1 MIDYKNPDYL
11 PIIKERAERLQKI
24 RKDKKLLIAA
34 KVYYKHN
41 PVQFI
46 NDWLFTYDPRK
57 TPSTIPFILW
67 PKQEE
72 YILWL
77 KERYEKKEDGL
88 VEKSRDA
95 GATFLG
101 MAFAV
106 WLWIFWQ
113 GSKTSFGS
121 RKEQLVDKI
130 GDMDSIFEKGR
141 MMLRN
146 LPKELL
152 PAGYNEQ
159 KHATYMK
166 FINPENGASI
176 TGESGDNIGR
186 GGRSGLY
193 FKDEAQP
200 LTSNVLTPVG
210 YKSFRDVKL
219 GDVLISPTE
228 YRQVITHINNC
239 GKHNVYKVFF
249 SDGTQVECSEN
260 HLWKVN
266 KVIGVNKWEVLPLSK
281 IKENYKYVSPKGQI
295 QYRYRIPVCK
305 SVEFDNNEYL
315 PVDPYIIGA
324 LLGDGHMTNAGGSPV
339 ITTKN
344 NDIIDQFNKLLPKG
358 AFLSKE
364 SDIAYRI
371 VNRLGSGPI
380 PKSQIK
386 FRDLLKDAGVWN
398 MLTENKRIPD
408 KYKYSSIEN
417 RLSILQGL
425 MDTDGSGSG
434 GVASFHNTSEQL
446 AKDVIFI
453 VQSLGGTATHNIKP
467 DKRGFKD
474 VHVLHIV
481 LPQGM
486 PCFRVQRKLNS
497 VRKRKHPF
505 GRTITNIEH
514 IGEQEVRCI
523 TVNSDDGLYI
533 TDNFAVTH
541 NSAFYEHPESIDAAL
556 SQNSDVK
563 IDVSTPN
570 GNGNP
575 FYKKRHGGKLPVFV
589 FDWRDDPRK
598 DQAWYDKQKDTL
610 EAWILAQEVDRDYNA
625 SVQGICIPAKY
636 VQAAINFKVPVQ
648 GAIVAGLDVSD
659 EEGEDSNSLTIREGI
674 TVVYREKWNG
684 INTTETARRA
694 YGICNDYFVDMFNY
708 DSIGVG
714 AGIRGE
720 MASLREKIVSEG
732 RYFPVVNG
740 VNVGSTD
747 LPGEYEPGRLDKDM
761 FANLKAALWWRMR
774 RRFERT
780 YEHVNGIKTWPID
793 ELISI
798 PNDPDLISQLS
809 QPLRFINEAGKIQ
822 IESKK
827 DLKKRGIPSPDD
839 AESLILSFCN
849 PELIPLDRRGKPE
862 KTYGDLLDDYITGK
876 SDVLPWEI
884 EAQKPGGSKY
894 VNFGD

>member
-11 PIIKERAERLQKI
+11 PIIHARAERLNKI
-24 RKDKKLLIAA
+24 RKDKKLLTAS
-34 KVYYKHN
+34 KVFYKYN

-46 NDWLFTYDPRK
+46 NDWLFTYDPRR
-57 TPSTIPFILW
+57 TPSTVPFILW
-67 PKQEE
+67 PKQED
-72 YILWL
+72 YINWL

-95 GATFLG
+95 GATFLS

-106 WLWIFWQ
+106 WLYLFWP
-113 GSKTSFGS
+113 GSKVGFGS
-121 RKEQLVDKI
+121 NKEIKIDKL
-130 GDMDSIFEKGR
+130 GDIDSIFEKGR

-146 LPKELL
+146 LPKEFL
-152 PAGYNEQ
+152 PAGYVEQ
-159 KHATYMK
+159 KHATFMK

-176 TGESGDNIGR
+176 TGEAGDNIGR
-186 GGRSGLY
+186 GGRSGI
-193 FKDEAQP
+193 FIKDE
-200 LTSNVLTPVG
+200 
-210 YKSFRDVKL
+210 
-219 GDVLISPTE
+219 
-228 YRQVITHINNC
+228 
-239 GKHNVYKVFF
+239 
-249 SDGTQVECSEN
+249 
-260 HLWKVN
+260 
-266 KVIGVNKWEVLPLSK
+266 
-281 IKENYKYVSPKGQI
+281 
-295 QYRYRIPVCK
+295 
-305 SVEFDNNEYL
+305 
-315 PVDPYIIGA
+315 
-324 LLGDGHMTNAGGSPV
+324 
-339 ITTKN
+339 
-344 NDIIDQFNKLLPKG
+344 
-358 AFLSKE
+358 
-364 SDIAYRI
+364 
-371 VNRLGSGPI
+371 
-380 PKSQIK
+380 
-386 FRDLLKDAGVWN
+386 
-398 MLTENKRIPD
+398 
-408 KYKYSSIEN
+408 
-417 RLSILQGL
+417 
-425 MDTDGSGSG
+425 
-434 GVASFHNTSEQL
+434 
-446 AKDVIFI
+446 
-453 VQSLGGTATHNIKP
+453 
-467 DKRGFKD
+467 
-474 VHVLHIV
+474 
-481 LPQGM
+481 
-486 PCFRVQRKLNS
+486 
-497 VRKRKHPF
+497 
-505 GRTITNIEH
+505 
-514 IGEQEVRCI
+514 
-523 TVNSDDGLYI
+523 
-533 TDNFAVTH
+533 
-541 NSAFYEHPESIDAAL
+541 SAFYEHPESIDAAL

-598 DQAWYDKQKDTL
+598 DQAWYDKQKETL

-732 RYFPVVNG
+732 RYFPVVNA
-740 VNVGSTD
+740 VNVGSTE
-747 LPGEYEPGRLDKDM
+747 LLGEYELGRLEKDM
-761 FANLKAALWWRMR
+761 FANVKAREWWKMR

-793 ELISI
+793 DLISI

-884 EAQKPGGSKY
+884 EAQKPGGNKY